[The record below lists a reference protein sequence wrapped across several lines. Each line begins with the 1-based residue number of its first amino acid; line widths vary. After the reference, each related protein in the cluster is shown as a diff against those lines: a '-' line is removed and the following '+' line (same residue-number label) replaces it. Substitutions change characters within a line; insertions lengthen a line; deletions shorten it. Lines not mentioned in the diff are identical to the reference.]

1 MQAQALKVVALPHEP
16 APAASAP
23 AAILPAGEA
32 VPVETGAAR
41 AVREIAERFGK
52 LGAEI
57 TDVAGRIVDVSRQLD
72 GQTSGLRRVVGA
84 VDQVSHA
91 NNAIQQAAE
100 GAQAAASAVR
110 SGLER
115 VTGSVKLG
123 LNAAQTDIET
133 LSDEAQS
140 MSQALAQA
148 VTDAHKARASSD
160 AIQAITREIQLLAIN
175 AGVEAAR
182 SGEAGR
188 GFAVIAAAVKALAE
202 QTREATAASARQL
215 DMLVRAVDGLAR
227 RSEDNAQTAR
237 RAIDGS
243 RTISSQIGEL
253 DSFGRSVVQLIGEI
267 EAISQPTRENAAACT
282 KAGQDLAGL
291 VAGVDRSTENLE
303 RAAQRTDALVAI
315 SEGILGSIAAS
326 GVRTAQSELI
336 AAAVETAGSIAALF
350 EQGLARGE
358 FGLADLF
365 DESYTLIPG
374 SDPQQYLTRFVALT
388 DRLLPPLQEKLLAS
402 NDRIVF
408 CAAVDRNG
416 FLPTHNRK
424 YAQPQGSDP
433 VWNNANCRNRR
444 IFDDRTGLAAARN
457 RKPFLLQSY
466 RRDMGGGEFLVMEDL
481 SVPIMVKGRHW
492 GGFRIGL
499 KV

>member
-1 MQAQALKVVALPHEP
+1 MQAQALKAEGLPHEFDPAAP
-16 APAASAP
+16 APSAIRP
-23 AAILPAGEA
+23 ANEDVPAES
-32 VPVETGAAR
+32 GAAR

-52 LGAEI
+52 LDAEI
-57 TDVAGRIVDVSRQLD
+57 TDVAGRIVDVSHQLE
-72 GQTSGLRRVVGA
+72 GQTAGLRRVVGA
-84 VDQVSHA
+84 VDQVSQA
-91 NNAIQQAAE
+91 NNTIRQAAE
-100 GAQAAASAVR
+100 GAQEAASAVR

-123 LNAAQTDIET
+123 LNAAQSDIEA
-133 LSDEAQS
+133 LSEGAQA

-148 VTDAHKARASSD
+148 VSDAHKARVSSD

-188 GFAVIAAAVKALAE
+188 GFAVIAAAVKTLAE
-202 QTREATAASARQL
+202 QTREATAASATQL
-215 DMLVRAVDGLAR
+215 DLLVNAVNTLAR
-227 RSEDNAQTAR
+227 RSEENAQTAR
-237 RAIDGS
+237 RAIEGS

-253 DSFGRSVVQLIGEI
+253 DSFGRSVVGLIGEI
-267 EAISQPTRENAAACT
+267 EAISQPARENAAACA

-291 VAGVDRSTENLE
+291 VAGVDRSTESLD

-315 SEGILGSIAAS
+315 SEGILGSIAGS

-336 AAAVETAGSIAALF
+336 AAATETAAAIAALF
-350 EQGLARGE
+350 EQALARGE
-358 FGLADLF
+358 IGMAELF
-365 DESYTLIPG
+365 DETYAPVPG

-388 DRLLPPLQEKLLAS
+388 DRLLPPIQEKLLAS
-402 NDRIVF
+402 NGRIVF

-424 YAQPQGSDP
+424 YAQAQGSDP

-481 SVPIMVKGRHW
+481 SAPILVRGWHW